1 MQTASAC
8 RGRQPGEGEAG
19 QPILEYLNN
28 PQSAE
33 VGGRARQ
40 ARHAALS

>member
-1 MQTASAC
+1 MQSASAC
-8 RGRQPGEGEAG
+8 RGRQPGEGETC
-19 QPILEYLNN
+19 QSILEYLNN

-33 VGGRARQ
+33 LGGRASQ